1 MRRFEA
7 ILTRVLAA
15 LGGRRPPV
23 VAAILVALAA
33 LVSARDMERRTHAI
47 PRRAAEPPVVFSCDE
62 LALAV
67 DHARETDRPGPDGF
81 VFVQTWTGAPP
92 DVSVQCDAHRLRATA
107 LPLFDNSGAPV
118 GPARLRVRVQPSGLV
133 VDEVCLQC
141 NEGPAASPDGAAA
154 ERFAHSVAVV
164 LGSAGL
170 VLWLL
175 IWLRRVGRPPDVRRA
190 LGDAPDEASPNEAR
204 SSDHWSATRLPDG
217 PRVEA
222 ASARIARTG
231 DALAPSVR
239 DDGPRI
245 ELGAAAGYRQ
255 SAVGSVARLVGPGAV
270 NGLRVQDGASALVH
284 DGDVISLG
292 GESLFR
298 IVFPDKLPGT
308 SVRYHHAPGGRLRV
322 LRREITMVQAG
333 LGSAAVA
340 AAIATGALAQL
351 DATYWLPATVAAL
364 TVTLAL
370 AMSLRPGLRATR
382 VRTIDPADAR
392 ALTLR
397 EDPQRGTLLVRA
409 AGSEAEVLEELP
421 IARGRSVEED
431 ALLEALRQEARALAA
446 RAGAEQAQEGGSPR

>member
-7 ILTRVLAA
+7 ILTRILAA

-23 VAAILVALAA
+23 VGAILVTIAA
-33 LVSARDMERRTHAI
+33 LVSASDTERRPDVTLL
-47 PRRAAEPPVVFSCDE
+47 RAAEPPVVLSCDE
-62 LALAV
+62 LAVAV
-67 DHARETDRPGPDGF
+67 DHARERERHGPEAY
-81 VFVQTWTGAPP
+81 VFVQAWSGSPP
-92 DVSVQCDAHRLRATA
+92 SITIQCNQHRLRATA
-107 LPLFDNSGAPV
+107 MPLFDTGGAPM
-118 GPARLRVRVQPSGLV
+118 GPARLLVRVQPGGLV

-141 NEGPAASPDGAAA
+141 TEGPTALPDRIAAR
-154 ERFAHSVAVV
+154 RFAHFVAVV

-175 IWLRRVGRPPDVRRA
+175 IWLRRVGRSPDVRRA

-204 SSDHWSATRLPDG
+204 SSEHWSATQLPDG

-222 ASARIARTG
+222 ASARIARVG
-231 DALAPSVR
+231 DALAPSAH

-245 ELGAAAGYRQ
+245 ELGATAGYRQ

-270 NGLRVQDGASALVH
+270 NGLRVREGGSALVH
-284 DGDVISLG
+284 DGDVIRLG
-292 GESLFR
+292 GGSLFR
-298 IVFPDKLPGT
+298 IAFPDKLPGT
-308 SVRYHHAPGGRLRV
+308 SIRYHHAPGGRLRL
-322 LRREITMVQAG
+322 LRREITIAQAG
-333 LGSAAVA
+333 LGGAALA

-351 DATYWLPATVAAL
+351 EAPYWLPATVAAL
-364 TVTLAL
+364 AVALGL

-397 EDPQRGTLLVRA
+397 EDPRLGTLLVRA
-409 AGSEAEVLEELP
+409 AGSEEEVLEELP
-421 IARGRSVEED
+421 IARGRSAEED

-446 RAGAEQAQEGGSPR
+446 RTGAQ